1 MDSKIIKIVA
11 DAMTIIGLTA
21 ILGGLIHYFPPIG
34 AILLGVVL
42 AYLMLGRENL
52 RDQVA
57 TEQATS
63 AQQARE
69 LLEVVIRLQVDEGT
83 AAVLAQETWR
93 ALFRIPDASTILWK
107 TGDHTKISRLLK
119 MSPWVTHQLLLGRIN
134 ETPISIP
141 PTWRAVIMHDNSWL
155 EEEQLSPGPD
165 GKAKVTLPR
174 KPDLP

>member
-69 LLEVVIRLQVDEGT
+69 LL
-83 AAVLAQETWR
+83 
-93 ALFRIPDASTILWK
+93 
-107 TGDHTKISRLLK
+107 
-119 MSPWVTHQLLLGRIN
+119 
-134 ETPISIP
+134 
-141 PTWRAVIMHDNSWL
+141 
-155 EEEQLSPGPD
+155 
-165 GKAKVTLPR
+165 
-174 KPDLP
+174 